1 MNNLIRLLAFLFLV
15 AAAASFGTKA
25 KAQSPAPII
34 VQAATTTT
42 TAAAKSTS
50 QAATPM
56 GDLQSLAAA
65 IKALEEIRAA
75 NEDVLAKQ
83 KAALEK
89 LDELHDAAEQLQI
102 FAKRG

>member
-1 MNNLIRLLAFLFLV
+1 MNNPLRFLTILFLV
-15 AAAASFGTKA
+15 ATSASFGTRA

-34 VQAATTTT
+34 VQAATS
-42 TAAAKSTS
+42 AAAAPSTS
-50 QAATPM
+50 RPATA
-56 GDLQSLAAA
+56 GADLQSLAAA

>member
-1 MNNLIRLLAFLFLV
+1 MNNLLRLLTILFLV
-15 AAAASFGTKA
+15 AALASFGTRA
-25 KAQSPAPII
+25 KAQTPTPII
-34 VQAATTTT
+34 VQAATSS
-42 TAAAKSTS
+42 AAATSTS
-50 QAATPM
+50 QAATSM
-56 GDLQSLAAA
+56 GDLQSLSAA

>member
-1 MNNLIRLLAFLFLV
+1 MNNLIRLPAVLVLV
-15 AAAASFGTKA
+15 AISALGIRAN
-25 KAQSPAPII
+25 AQAQAPTPIV
-34 VQAATTTT
+34 VQAATS
-42 TAAAKSTS
+42 TAAATS
-50 QAATPM
+50 ASRATTP
-56 GDLQSLAAA
+56 GADLQSLAAA

>member
-1 MNNLIRLLAFLFLV
+1 MNNLLRLLTFLSAV
-15 AAAASFGTKA
+15 VISASPGTRV

-34 VQAATTTT
+34 VQAATS

-83 KAALEK
+83 KGALEK
-89 LDELHDAAEQLQI
+89 LDELHEAAEQLQI

>member
-1 MNNLIRLLAFLFLV
+1 MNNRVRLLSVIFLV
-15 AAAASFGTKA
+15 AVSVLGTRG

-34 VQAATTTT
+34 VQAATS

-50 QAATPM
+50 QAAIPM
-56 GDLQSLAAA
+56 GDLQSLSVA